1 MTTLAASRDA
11 MWDATGAQTS
21 YREIGNSPVR
31 SDGTDKVTGK
41 ALYGADIRL
50 TGLVFGQVLRSPHP
64 HARILSVDTRKAESH
79 PGVLAIA
86 TSRDLSPTPGVGDK
100 SKRDSTLSLKYLK
113 DNILASDKV
122 LYKGHPVA
130 AVAAASPHAALEAL
144 KLIDVDYEPLP
155 AVTGVEAAMK
165 PDAPLLHQHLPQTG
179 LEGESLQGTNIA
191 RHAQLMLGKV
201 GRGFE
206 EADVVF
212 EREYRTASV
221 HQGYIEP
228 QNATAWWTQDGKLT
242 IWCSTQAP
250 FGVRED
256 TSRILGV
263 PVSNIRVVPMEIG
276 GAFGGKLSCY
286 LEPIAAVLSKRC
298 GRPVKMT
305 MSYSEVLEATG
316 PTCGSYVWVKM
327 GANRDGR
334 ITAAQA
340 YLAFEAGAYPG
351 APIGGAMDCMF
362 GPYDIPNI
370 LIDGYDVVD
379 NKPKTGAYRAPG
391 APIGSLAVE
400 TLIDEIS
407 RKLDLDPIEFRLRNA
422 AKEGTRRADG
432 TRNPPIGCVQVLQA
446 VRSHPH
452 YLEPLEGRYQSR
464 GVAVGFWR
472 NNTGPSCVI
481 ANVNPDGTVSLV
493 MGSVDLSG
501 SRVAVAQQLA
511 EALGIPTEDV
521 RPQVEDTE
529 TVGYTSS
536 TSGSG
541 VAFKTGW
548 ATYRAAQDI
557 KEQLIQRAA
566 WEWQVPADLV
576 DYEDG
581 AVYRRQMPEQRMTF
595 KELVARMNITG
606 GPVVGRGNVNPKGVG
621 GSCTATLVDVEV
633 DPETGKVRIL
643 RCTAFQDAGRA
654 VHPGN
659 VEGQIQGGT
668 AQGIG
673 WALHEGY
680 YMSDDG
686 RMLNASL
693 LDYRIPTCLDV
704 PMIDAVIVEV
714 PNPGHPYGV
723 RGVGEATIVPPLAA
737 VANAVSHAVG
747 ARMTRLPM
755 SPAAVLEALEKRA
768 HIESASFPDINRPRT
783 KGHSQAASTA
793 SVL

>member
-1 MTTLAASRDA
+1 MTTLNAA
-11 MWDATGAQTS
+11 WEQTS
-21 YREIGNSPVR
+21 HREIGKSPV
-31 SDGTDKVTGK
+31 SPEGADKVTGK

-50 TGLVFGQVLRSPHP
+50 PGLVFGQVLRSPHP
-64 HARILSVDTRKAESH
+64 HARIRSVDTRRAESH

-86 TSRDLSPTPGVGDK
+86 TSRDFGPPPGGEDESAK
-100 SKRDSTLSLKYLK
+100 DSTPSLKYLK

-122 LYKGHPVA
+122 FYKGHPVA
-130 AVAAASPHAALEAL
+130 AVAAASPHSAKEAL

-155 AVTGVEAAMK
+155 AVTDVEAAMK
-165 PDAPLLHQHLPQTG
+165 PDAAVLHQHLPHSG
-179 LEGESLQGTNIA
+179 PNSEIPQGANVA
-191 RHAQLMLGKV
+191 RHSQLMLGSV

-206 EADVVF
+206 EADVVM
-212 EREYRTASV
+212 EREYRTVSV

-228 QNATAWWTQDGKLT
+228 QNATAWWTQGGKLT

-256 TSRILGV
+256 TARILGV
-263 PVSNIRVVPMEIG
+263 PVSTIKVVPMEIG

-286 LEPIAAVLSKRC
+286 LEPIAAVLSKKC

-316 PTCGSYVWVKM
+316 PTCGSHVWVKM

-351 APIGGAMDCMF
+351 APIGGAMDSMF
-362 GPYDIPNI
+362 APYDIPNI

-391 APIGSLAVE
+391 APIGAYAVE
-400 TLIDEIS
+400 SLLDEIS
-407 RKLDLDPIEFRLRNA
+407 QKLDLDPIEFRLRNA

-432 TRNPPIGCVQVLQA
+432 TRNLPIGCVEVLKA

-452 YLEPLEGRYQSR
+452 YLQPLEGRYQGR
-464 GVAVGFWR
+464 GVALGFWR

-481 ANVNPDGTVSLV
+481 ANVNPDGTVGLV

-501 SRVAVAQQLA
+501 SRMAVAQQLA
-511 EALGIPTEDV
+511 EALGIPVEDV

-541 VAFKTGW
+541 MVFKTGW
-548 ATYRAAQDI
+548 AAYEAAQDI
-557 KEQLIQRAA
+557 KRQLIERAA
-566 WEWQVPADLV
+566 RTWQLPSCLV
-576 DYEDG
+576 EYASG
-581 AVYRRQMPEQRMTF
+581 VAYRNQMPEQRMTF
-595 KELVARMNITG
+595 KELAARMNITG
-606 GPVVGRGNVNPKGVG
+606 GPVVGRGNVYPKGVG

-633 DPETGKVRIL
+633 DPDTGKVRVL

-693 LDYRIPTCLDV
+693 LDYRIPTCLDL

-714 PNPGHPYGV
+714 PNPGHPYGA
-723 RGVGEATIVPPLAA
+723 RGVGEAPIVPPLAA

-755 SPAAVLEALEKRA
+755 SPAAVLEALGEKTELPPA
-768 HIESASFPDINRPRT
+768 INGPLMMR
-783 KGHSQAASTA
+783 
-793 SVL
+793 